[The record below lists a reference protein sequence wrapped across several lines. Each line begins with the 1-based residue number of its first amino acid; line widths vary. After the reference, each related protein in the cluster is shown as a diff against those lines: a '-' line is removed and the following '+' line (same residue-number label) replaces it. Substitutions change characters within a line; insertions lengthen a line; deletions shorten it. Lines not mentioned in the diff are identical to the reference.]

1 MAFFIVFVGINLI
14 NTPEP
19 AGIYALK
26 DLPPASLAPDNG
38 YYMLMALSYPPEV
51 DIAASEV
58 AGEIRKFSD
67 PELLRLNSKLIRK
80 VTKKHNDLF
89 NKLVV
94 RKKEVISQNFSEHFD
109 KIASDRDKLTDFLNA
124 NPILMQ
130 RYSLL
135 LQADKIEDFSL
146 PIVLYPLINYAAIIK
161 AANFYTANQ
170 ILTVRNGKWEEGVTG
185 ILRQIAFYRKLS
197 ANSRQPANKV
207 LSLEMLTNSLKALA
221 YIMNHKNC
229 PKNVFALVLN
239 RLPPLEDSE
248 IGLRNTIIFEFLIA
262 VQGIDEILRSTEPP
276 FQELGILKA
285 SLFPSTTD
293 WLNFLA
299 RFRIFLNRN
308 RTIQFF
314 LTETN
319 KILQFE
325 KTPPFRWEQD
335 LTNLTP
341 PDPTKRLFWW
351 FSNPIGKVLIA
362 ISYDNYQQQI
372 FKKYQ
377 TKAFFD
383 LIRICAEFHLK
394 FTLEKPPADI
404 FVSLENVGALDSFSG
419 APYLYDE
426 KKQILYSIGENRVED
441 GGNRIPDKRGKPPD
455 LVIPCR
461 FFHGPG

>member
-1 MAFFIVFVGINLI
+1 
-14 NTPEP
+14 
-19 AGIYALK
+19 
-26 DLPPASLAPDNG
+26 
-38 YYMLMALSYPPEV
+38 
-51 DIAASEV
+51 
-58 AGEIRKFSD
+58 
-67 PELLRLNSKLIRK
+67 
-80 VTKKHNDLF
+80 
-89 NKLVV
+89 
-94 RKKEVISQNFSEHFD
+94 
-109 KIASDRDKLTDFLNA
+109 
-124 NPILMQ
+124 MQ

-135 LQADKIEDFSL
+135 LQAAKIEDFSL
-146 PIVLYPLINYAAIIK
+146 PSVLYPLPNYAAVIK
-161 AANFYTANQ
+161 AANFYTASQ
-170 ILTVRNGKWEEGVTG
+170 ILTVLNGKWEEGVTG
-185 ILRQIAFYRKLS
+185 ILSQIAFYRKLS
-197 ANSRQPANKV
+197 ANSRQSVNKV
-207 LSLEMLTNSLKALA
+207 LSLVRLTNSLKALA
-221 YIMNHKNC
+221 FIMNHENC
-229 PKNVFALVLN
+229 PRDVFALVLN

-248 IGLRNTIIFEFLIA
+248 IGLKNTIIFEFLIA

-276 FQELGILKA
+276 FQELGVLQA
-285 SLFPSTTD
+285 GFLPSTTD

-308 RTIQFF
+308 RTIQLF
-314 LTETN
+314 LSETN
-319 KILQFE
+319 QILQFE

-335 LTNLTP
+335 LADLTP

-351 FSNPIGKVLIA
+351 FSNPIGKALIA

-404 FVSLENVGALDSFSG
+404 FISLENVSAIDPFSG

-426 KKQILYSIGENRVED
+426 KKQVLYSIGGNRVDD
-441 GGNRIPDKRGKPPD
+441 GGNRIPDERGKPPD